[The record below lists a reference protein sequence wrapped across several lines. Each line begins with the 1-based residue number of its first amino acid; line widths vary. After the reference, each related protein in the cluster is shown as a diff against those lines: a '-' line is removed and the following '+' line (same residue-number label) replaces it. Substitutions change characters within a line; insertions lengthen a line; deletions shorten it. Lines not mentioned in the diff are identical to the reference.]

1 MGRKATKV
9 LTSEKAK
16 AIGSGKRIASP
27 EGRQPA
33 AGSAMF
39 TTSHRATMLAA
50 ALIALATIVA
60 YSNSLGGPFM
70 FDDDSSILENTT
82 IRSLW
87 PIGPVLSPPANGEAV
102 QRRPVVNLSLAV
114 NYAISG
120 YEVWSYHA
128 LNLFAHLLAAFLL
141 FGIVRRTLLLPGLR
155 ERWGRTTAPVAFTV
169 AFLWAVHPLLTEAV
183 TYIVQRTEVLAGLF
197 CLLTLYCVIRGAGAA
212 RGWAWYA
219 GAVAAC
225 ALAMGSKEAAIS
237 APLVVLLYDRV
248 FLSPSWRDV
257 FHRRWG
263 LYVGLAATWAVVLV
277 MLPHGSEGAAVF
289 AVSQNADALRMI
301 GENHRALDYTLAQFG
316 VISHYLRLCFWP
328 YPLVLDYGFYAPQTV
343 WQIVPYAVLIGGL
356 LVATL
361 VAFRFQPWLGFLGVC
376 FFAILAP
383 SSSVVPLFQQIAA
396 EKRMYLP
403 LAAVATAVVIAG
415 WLAARRL
422 IDRGVVSLRTA
433 RKSRACP

>member
-128 LNLFAHLLAAFLL
+128 LNLFAHLLAAFCCSASC
-141 FGIVRRTLLLPGLR
+141 G
-155 ERWGRTTAPVAFTV
+155 ERCC
-169 AFLWAVHPLLTEAV
+169 
-183 TYIVQRTEVLAGLF
+183 
-197 CLLTLYCVIRGAGAA
+197 CL
-212 RGWAWYA
+212 
-219 GAVAAC
+219 AC
-225 ALAMGSKEAAIS
+225 ASDG
-237 APLVVLLYDRV
+237 
-248 FLSPSWRDV
+248 
-257 FHRRWG
+257 
-263 LYVGLAATWAVVLV
+263 
-277 MLPHGSEGAAVF
+277 
-289 AVSQNADALRMI
+289 
-301 GENHRALDYTLAQFG
+301 
-316 VISHYLRLCFWP
+316 
-328 YPLVLDYGFYAPQTV
+328 
-343 WQIVPYAVLIGGL
+343 
-356 LVATL
+356 
-361 VAFRFQPWLGFLGVC
+361 
-376 FFAILAP
+376 
-383 SSSVVPLFQQIAA
+383 
-396 EKRMYLP
+396 
-403 LAAVATAVVIAG
+403 
-415 WLAARRL
+415 ARRL
-422 IDRGVVSLRTA
+422 RRWPSQWHFCGRSIRY
-433 RKSRACP
+433 